1 LRWKYL
7 RNEKI
12 KKEVT
17 NLTDT
22 HMKKFPVIIDL
33 ETKHTFRD
41 FNEHEKLGVS
51 VMAMF
56 DYATQKGTVFEEKE
70 LNKAFPILENASYVI
85 GYNSNGFDL
94 PVLQAYYPGDI
105 LALSTFDLLED
116 IRIKIG
122 RRLGLNDMAA
132 ATLGKK
138 KTGHGLM
145 AIDYYKEGK
154 MEELKKYCLDDVLIT
169 KELFEYGVKY
179 GEVQYINEVGRNSI
193 HVEWKQ
199 YMEGNG
205 NIQTELT
212 LPF

>member
-1 LRWKYL
+1 
-7 RNEKI
+7 
-12 KKEVT
+12 
-17 NLTDT
+17 
-22 HMKKFPVIIDL
+22 MKKFPIIIDL
-33 ETKHTFRD
+33 ETKHTFREYS
-41 FNEHEKLGVS
+41 EHEKLGIS
-51 VMAMF
+51 VMALY
-56 DYATQKGTVFEEKE
+56 DYGTQKGVVFEEKE
-70 LNKAFPILENASYVI
+70 LSKSFPILENASYVI

-94 PVLQAYYPGDI
+94 PVLQAYYPGNI

-154 MEELKKYCLDDVLIT
+154 IEELKKYCLDDVMIT

-179 GEVQYINEVGRNSI
+179 GEVQYINELGRNTI
-193 HVEWKQ
+193 RVEWKR

-205 NIQTELT
+205 NVQTELT